1 MNDLTKKMMD
11 LLKELR
17 DEYGCVAV
25 KAEFE
30 AEGSRTNEMIMLL
43 EVLNRCDMPLT
54 IKIGGCE
61 AVRDLDQ
68 CKLLGAQNIMAPMI
82 ETPFALSKFKG
93 AAQKVY
99 GDRMGEINW
108 VINAET
114 KTCKKNYPAILEEG
128 KGFLNMVGI
137 GRVDYSSSCGLTRSD
152 INNDFMLQSCIEI
165 AKQSRDAGLV
175 VAFGGGIS
183 FDAIPFI
190 KAMAPYADRFETR
203 KVHFQVT
210 DDERILKRG
219 IFDAMKFETL
229 YLENKCSY
237 YDSMANEDRA
247 RLKMMHERVAKAK
260 SELHLD

>member
-1 MNDLTKKMMD
+1 MNATGKKMVE

-17 DEYGCVAV
+17 DDYGCVAV

-30 AEGSRTNEMIMLL
+30 AEGSRTDEMVMLC
-43 EVLNRCDMPLT
+43 EVLNTVEMPLT

-68 CKLLGAQNIMAPMI
+68 CKLLGAKGIMAPMI

-93 AAQKVY
+93 AAKKIY

-108 VINAET
+108 IINAET
-114 KTCKKNYPAILEEG
+114 KTCHANYADILKEG
-128 KGFLNMVGI
+128 EGFLDMVGI
-137 GRVDYSSSCGLTRSD
+137 GRVDYSASCGLTRAD
-152 INNDFMLQSCIEI
+152 INNDFMLEKVTQI
-165 AKQSRDAGLV
+165 AKQSKEAGLM

-190 KAMAPYADRFETR
+190 QAMAPYADRFETR
-203 KVHFQVT
+203 KVHFEVT
-210 DDERILKRG
+210 DDAKQLRGG
-219 IFDAMKFETL
+219 IFRAMQFETL
-229 YLENKCSY
+229 YLENKCAY

-247 RLKMMHERVAKAK
+247 RLKMMHERIAQAEQ
-260 SELHLD
+260 EL